1 MCISRFLNKF
11 KKKENFNIMGELKI
25 SKFTNN
31 IFMKILNL
39 ENFLNNIGI
48 NFPFGGSLIGVA
60 KKRA

>member
-1 MCISRFLNKF
+1 MD
-11 KKKENFNIMGELKI
+11 ELKI

-31 IFMKILNL
+31 ILMKMLNL